1 MVNNT
6 VNSVKYIDI
15 SDIIW
20 YYVIPAKSAVIV
32 PEEEKMGLRERNQ
45 AAKEAFIHGVRKNGF
60 QKSAKMMLQEGLDI
74 IVFAGPVMLL
84 WNFTIAQ
91 LFEIR
96 RAGFLQSIGLLL
108 LIRLVAIPLRNALV
122 PLAIFLKRK

>member
-6 VNSVKYIDI
+6 GNSVKYIDI

-122 PLAIFLKRK
+122 PLWDCHKPH

>member
-6 VNSVKYIDI
+6 GNSVKYIDI

-108 LIRLVAIPLRNALV
+108 LIRLVAIPLRNAFV

>member
-6 VNSVKYIDI
+6 GNSVKYIDI